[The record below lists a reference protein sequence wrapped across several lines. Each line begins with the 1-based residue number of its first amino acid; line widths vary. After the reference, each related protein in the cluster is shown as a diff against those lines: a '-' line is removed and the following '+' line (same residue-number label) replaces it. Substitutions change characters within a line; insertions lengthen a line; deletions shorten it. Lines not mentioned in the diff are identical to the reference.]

1 MRLIAT
7 LALLALGTA
16 ALGAQAP
23 DAEQVKKGREVF
35 DRMKCS
41 LCHKVGDKG
50 GTLGPS
56 LDGVALRRDA
66 AAMRRILEHPDKE
79 LTDPGNKVKMPTFPF
94 KDGEIDALIAFLQ
107 TLKTPAK
114 G

>member
-7 LALLALGTA
+7 LSLLLLGT
-16 ALGAQAP
+16 ALGAQTA
-23 DAEQVKKGREVF
+23 DVEQVKKGRQVF
-35 DRMKCS
+35 DQMKCT
-41 LCHKVGDKG
+41 LCHRVGDKG

-79 LTDPGNKVKMPTFPF
+79 LTDPGYKVKMPTFPF
-94 KDGEIDALIAFLQ
+94 KDGEIDALVAYLQ
-107 TLKTPAK
+107 TLKAAPK
-114 G
+114 H